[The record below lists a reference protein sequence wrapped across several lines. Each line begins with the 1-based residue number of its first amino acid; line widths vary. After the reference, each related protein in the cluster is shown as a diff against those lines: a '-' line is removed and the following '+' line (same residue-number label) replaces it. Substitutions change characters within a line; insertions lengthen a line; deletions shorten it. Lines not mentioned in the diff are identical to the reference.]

1 MRRLTIG
8 AWNVRTLLDRTGT
21 SRPERRR
28 ALVDRELSRYK
39 VDIAALSETRYACT
53 GQETEK
59 TYTFFWSGKS
69 EKEKRESGVGFAIKT
84 SLVGKIEGGTPKA
97 INDRLMT
104 VRLPL
109 AKKRFATF
117 ISVYAPTMQHTAEFK
132 EQFYSEL
139 RAAISDTPKSDK
151 LVILGDFNARVGT
164 DSSAWEGV
172 LGKHGVGKCNSNG
185 QLLLEL
191 CMTNDLL
198 ITNTVFQLPQR
209 NRTSWMHPRSKH
221 WHLIDYVL
229 VRQRDRRDV
238 RITKSMCGAD
248 CWTDHRLLVSK
259 MNMHVQPH
267 VRPQGVKAA
276 PKKLDVNKL
285 SNPAVEQSLQ
295 AGLAQH
301 LGACTA
307 SPDDVPVAW
316 QEFTDTVQAVS
327 KEAIGTVKY
336 KHQDWFDE
344 NDMAIQRLIDNKH
357 KLFGAHVNDPTNDS
371 KRDAYRSAKQILQR
385 ELRHMQDSWFSN
397 KAKEIEA
404 YAASNNSKQLYASL
418 QAVYGR
424 QSSAGSSPLLDAEG
438 TNLLTDKEQILNR
451 WSEHFDGVLNRP
463 SSVNDEALDRLPQ
476 AVINEALAKLPELA
490 EIEKAISSL
499 SSGKSPGDDGI
510 PAEVFSSGGPAL
522 VNRLLELFQA
532 MWTKEELPQEM
543 KDASVI
549 HLYKKKGNRQ
559 VCDNHRGISLLV
571 IGGKILARILL
582 DRLQAHLESADQGPI
597 LATQVG
603 LLPETQCGFRQGRG
617 TIDMIFTARQLQEK
631 CREQNVGL
639 YTTFIDLT
647 KAFDTVSREGL
658 WKVMSKFGCP
668 TKFINMVRLF
678 HDGMQASVRDDGKT
692 SKPFPV
698 TNGVK
703 QGCVLAPTLFSMYFT
718 AMLSDAFREDDDV
731 GIKFHSRIDGGFY
744 KPQRLKTHSKVL
756 VDFLRDV
763 LFADD
768 CALCTT
774 TQSDMQHA
782 VDLFARA
789 CKDFG
794 LTISIK
800 KTEVMYQPPPGEP
813 YVEPYITIQG
823 QKLVATAKFPYLGST
838 MSNTAT
844 IDDEINLRVA
854 RASASFGRLRD
865 RVWNRRGLSFETKL
879 QVYRAVVL
887 PSLLYG
893 SETWTVYA
901 RHERQLQSFHM
912 RCLRQILRVKWQ
924 DCIPDTEILQRSH
937 SRAIGSMLMDSQL
950 RWAGHVARMPDHRLP
965 KRVFFGELCHGQRS
979 RGRPKKRYKD
989 TLKVALNRCDIRPE
1003 SWEEVAQNRNS
1014 WRTQVKKGVAA
1025 HDRDQILLKQEK
1037 RRKRKEGH
1045 LDPSDLSAPFPC
1057 PHCDRSFRAR
1067 IAVISHCRH
1076 KHPPV

>member
-1 MRRLTIG
+1 MRTM
-8 AWNVRTLLDRTGT
+8 LDRAGT
-21 SRPERRR
+21 SCPERKR

-39 VDIAALSETRYACT
+39 VDIAALSETRYACI
-53 GQETEK
+53 GQATEK
-59 TYTFFWSGKS
+59 NYTFFWSGKS
-69 EKEKRESGVGFAIKT
+69 EKEKRESGVCFAIKN
-84 SLVGKIEGGTPKA
+84 SLAGKIEGGAPKA

-139 RAAISDTPKSDK
+139 RAAIVATPKSDK
-151 LVILGDFNARVGT
+151 LTILGDFNARVGA
-164 DSSAWEGV
+164 DFSAWEGV
-172 LGKHGVGKCNSNG
+172 LGRHGVGKCNSNG

-191 CMTNDLL
+191 CMTHNLL
-198 ITNTVFQLPQR
+198 VTNTIFQLPHR
-209 NRTSWMHPRSKH
+209 NRTSWMHPRSKQ

-229 VRQRDRRDV
+229 VRQQDRRDV

-259 MNMHVQPH
+259 MNMVIQPH
-267 VRPQGVKAA
+267 VRPQGGKA
-276 PKKLDVNKL
+276 PKKLDVNKVH
-285 SNPAVEQSLQ
+285 NPTVKQSLLVD
-295 AGLAQH
+295 LAQH
-301 LGACTA
+301 LEACTA
-307 SPDDVPVAW
+307 SPDDVPAAW
-316 QEFTDTVQAVS
+316 QEFTDTVHTVS

-344 NDMAIQRLIDNKH
+344 NDMAIQKLIDNKN
-357 KLFGAHVNDPTNDS
+357 KLFTAHVNDPISES
-371 KRDAYRSAKQILQR
+371 KRGAYKNAKHILQR
-385 ELRHMQDSWFSN
+385 ELRHMQNSWFSN
-397 KAKEIEA
+397 KAKEIEG
-404 YAASNNSKQLYASL
+404 YAASNNSKQFYSSL
-418 QAVYGR
+418 QEVYGR

-438 TNLLTDKEQILNR
+438 VNLLTEKEQILNR
-451 WSEHFDGVLNRP
+451 WGEHFDSVLNRP
-463 SSVNDEALDRLPQ
+463 STVNDEALDRIPQ
-476 AVINEALAKLPELA
+476 AKINEALADLPELA

-499 SSGKSPGDDGI
+499 SSGKAPGDDGI
-510 PAEVFSSGGPAL
+510 PAEIFACGGPAL
-522 VNRLLELFQA
+522 VNKLLELYRAQWA
-532 MWTKEELPQEM
+532 REELPQVM
-543 KDASVI
+543 KDASVT
-549 HLYKKKGNRQ
+549 HLYKNKGNRQ
-559 VCDNHRGISLLV
+559 VCDNHRGISLLI

-582 DRLQAHLESADQGPI
+582 DRLQSHLESADQGPI

-617 TIDMIFTARQLQEK
+617 TIDMIFAARQLQEK
-631 CREQNVGL
+631 CREQKAGL
-639 YTTFIDLT
+639 YMTFIDLT

-668 TKFINMVRLF
+668 PKFINMVRQF
-678 HDGMQASVRDDGKT
+678 HDGMQASVRDNGES

-718 AMLSDAFREDDDV
+718 AMLSDAFRDDDEV
-731 GIKFHSRIDGGFY
+731 GVKFHSRIDGGFY

-774 TQSDMQHA
+774 SQSDMQHA

-789 CKDFG
+789 CDDFG

-813 YVEPYITIQG
+813 YVEPHITIHG

-912 RCLRQILRVKWQ
+912 RCLRQILHVKWQ
-924 DCIPDTEILQRSH
+924 DCIPDTEILQLSNSRS
-937 SRAIGSMLMDSQL
+937 IGSLLMESQL
-950 RWAGHVARMPDHRLP
+950 RWSGHVARMPDYRLP
-965 KRVFFGELCHGQRS
+965 KRIFFGELCHGQRS
-979 RGRPKKRYKD
+979 RGRPRKRYKD
-989 TLKVALNRCDIRPE
+989 TLKVALKKCDIPPE
-1003 SWEEVAQNRNS
+1003 SWEEVAQNRAS
-1014 WRTQVKKGVAA
+1014 WRSQVKKGVAA
-1025 HDRDQILLKQEK
+1025 HDRDQILQKQEK
-1037 RRKRKEGH
+1037 RQKRKEAQSG
-1045 LDPSDLSAPFPC
+1045 LSDLSQAFQC
-1057 PHCDRSFRAR
+1057 PHCDRSFRAP

-1076 KHPPV
+1076 KHPPT